1 MPSKTRV
8 LVVDDSAFAR
18 SIIAKKLA
26 CDDLEIIDFAKDGIE
41 ALEKTKALKPDVI
54 TLDVSMPRMDGL
66 EALERIMAECPT
78 PVVMLS
84 ALTGKQTQTTISALE
99 GGAVDFFLKP
109 SVTSPAGSEG
119 ATEEL
124 RNTVRGAATVTG
136 AKLRSVASWN
146 RTHRV
151 TRPAKVQRPG
161 RLNKLVVL
169 GTSTGGPKALADLI
183 PALPGDL
190 PACILLVQHMPPVFT
205 KSLADRLNQA
215 SEIRVKE
222 AEEGDKIEPGTILL
236 APGGYHMTLEKNGT
250 IALNQSPPLCGVRPA
265 VDVTMQ
271 SVSPLYRSSTLAVVL
286 TGMGADGTN
295 GAASIKAAG
304 GEVVVE
310 AESTCAIY
318 GMPKSIVDAGYADH
332 VVPLNKMAQKIAS
345 LCGSGSAATRSRVAV
360 GRS

>member
-1 MPSKTRV
+1 MRLLSR
-8 LVVDDSAFAR
+8 L
-18 SIIAKKLA
+18 
-26 CDDLEIIDFAKDGIE
+26 GI
-41 ALEKTKALKPDVI
+41 
-54 TLDVSMPRMDGL
+54 
-66 EALERIMAECPT
+66 
-78 PVVMLS
+78 
-84 ALTGKQTQTTISALE
+84 
-99 GGAVDFFLKP
+99 
-109 SVTSPAGSEG
+109 
-119 ATEEL
+119 
-124 RNTVRGAATVTG
+124 
-136 AKLRSVASWN
+136 RSVASWN

-250 IALNQSPPLCGVRPA
+250 IALNQSPPVCGVRPA

-345 LCGSGSAATRSRVAV
+345 LSGSGSAATRSRVAV